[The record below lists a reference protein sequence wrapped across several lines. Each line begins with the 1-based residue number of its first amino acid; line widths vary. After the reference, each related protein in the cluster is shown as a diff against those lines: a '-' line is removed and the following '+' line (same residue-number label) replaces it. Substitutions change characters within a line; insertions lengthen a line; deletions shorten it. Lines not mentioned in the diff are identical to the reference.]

1 MSDQLATATG
11 FANKKEKPTT
21 KEYLN
26 ADFEAVLDRLNKNP
40 SSQESEAS
48 FIDAVITVRHAK
60 IIERLNRRLVL
71 LTGIAAVATA
81 ALVFV
86 PFFDPSLE
94 AQRLEAR
101 IGGLQEEVNAIKA
114 DNKSLREELPQ
125 QKHAVSVS
133 SSKSADLSARSVR
146 AAPVQMPAIQ
156 LLKPLPVC
164 HSLRRAFT
172 NALSLNAAMFSPRH
186 RRRAFPLD
194 SLTMML
200 SAFR

>member
-11 FANKKEKPTT
+11 FVNKKEKPTT

-40 SSQESEAS
+40 SGLESEAG

-94 AQRLEAR
+94 AQRLEAS
-101 IGGLQEEVNAIKA
+101 IGGLQEEVSAIKA
-114 DNKSLREELPQ
+114 DSKSLREELQ
-125 QKHAVSVS
+125 QLKHAVSVL
-133 SSKSADLSARSVR
+133 SSKSADLSACSVR
-146 AAPVQMPAIQ
+146 AVPVQMLVAQ
-156 LLKPLPVC
+156 
-164 HSLRRAFT
+164 
-172 NALSLNAAMFSPRH
+172 
-186 RRRAFPLD
+186 
-194 SLTMML
+194 
-200 SAFR
+200 